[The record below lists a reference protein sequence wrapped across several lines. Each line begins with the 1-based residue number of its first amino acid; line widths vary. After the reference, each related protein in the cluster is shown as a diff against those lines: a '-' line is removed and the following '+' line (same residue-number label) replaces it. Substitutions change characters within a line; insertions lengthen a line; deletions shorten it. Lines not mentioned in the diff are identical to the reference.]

1 MDHPRDIG
9 SSVDEGHATPPTVRV
24 VISGD
29 SYVGKVLVV
38 AHADGVIIGSS
49 HDVSIATQHSPVA
62 VDELLNRIKAELAKL
77 DLTVEAPFPQLWAV
91 ASAIE
96 DLIARLRR
104 DAELGAGHV
113 ELMLPQVAS
122 LVDRLERRLPEAVAL
137 RVSLVHLYGA
147 VPDYYMAMAEAER
160 LLQSPL
166 RARFSDDIM
175 LLAILLMNASEYS
188 LALPLFD
195 AVATAEDDSGL
206 LPPAGETER
215 ARQRVTADQYRLLW
229 IPHEL
234 GRYEETIRHAPGAL
248 SAARVLGPRVEAG
261 VLHRLGRAQSDLAVA
276 SRDRSLL
283 EASVRSHDAAMSR
296 MEGTYNFFMPMAKYY
311 AERALHGKVT
321 ASLLG
326 QTRELSMGL
335 NEGAQAHIH
344 LLDVRSAIDA
354 DRYLT
359 AVDLA
364 ERCIEMWARHP
375 HPRGVVAAL
384 SARALA
390 KFKVGTNTMLV
401 EAAADLELARS
412 IARSRDFDLDRTA
425 SSLLAMCQERV
436 DHSEQHKVLD
446 LMSAFRNGH
455 PRLYERPGWGPQAIF
470 TVHQQSKA
478 E

>member
-1 MDHPRDIG
+1 MEDPRDIG
-9 SSVDEGHATPPTVRV
+9 SVDEGHATPPPARL
-24 VISGD
+24 VISGN
-29 SYVGKVLVV
+29 SYVDKVLLVE
-38 AHADGVIIGSS
+38 HANSVIIGSS

-62 VDELLNRIKAELAKL
+62 VGESLNRIKVELAKL
-77 DLTVEAPFPQLWAV
+77 DQPVEATSPQLWAG

-104 DAELGAGHV
+104 DAELGAGYV
-113 ELMLPQVAS
+113 KLMLPQVAS

-175 LLAILLMNASEYS
+175 LLAILLMNACEYS

-195 AVATAEDDSGL
+195 AVATAEDGSGL
-206 LPPAGETER
+206 LPPTDITER

-234 GRYEETIRHAPGAL
+234 SRYEETIRNAPSVL

-261 VLHRLGRAQSDLAVA
+261 VLHRLGRAQTDLAVA

-283 EASVRSHDAAMSR
+283 EASVRSHDAAMGR

-311 AERALHGKVT
+311 AEKALHGKAT

-354 DRYLT
+354 DRYIT

-364 ERCIEMWARHP
+364 DRCIEMWGRHP
-375 HPRGVVAAL
+375 HLRGVVAAL

-390 KFKVGTNTMLV
+390 KFKIGTNTMLI
-401 EAAADLELARS
+401 EATADLELAYS
-412 IARSRDFDLDRTA
+412 MARSRDFDLETSA

-436 DHSEQHKVLD
+436 DHSERHKVQD

-455 PRLYERPGWGPQAIF
+455 PRLYHPPGR
-470 TVHQQSKA
+470 
-478 E
+478 

>member
-1 MDHPRDIG
+1 MEHPRDIE
-9 SSVDEGHATPPTVRV
+9 SSVHEGHAAPPTARV
-24 VISGD
+24 VISGN
-29 SYVGKVLVV
+29 SYVGKLLVV
-38 AHADGVIIGSS
+38 GHADGVVIGSS
-49 HDVSIATQHSPVA
+49 HDVSLTTQPSPVA
-62 VDELLNRIKAELAKL
+62 VDELLNCIKAELAKL
-77 DLTVEAPFPQLWAV
+77 DQTVEATSPQLWAV

-113 ELMLPQVAS
+113 APMLSQVAS
-122 LVDRLERRLPEAVAL
+122 LVTRLERRFPEAVAL

-147 VPDYYMAMAEAER
+147 VPDYYLAMAEAER

-175 LLAILLMNASEYS
+175 LLAVLLLNASEYS
-188 LALPLFD
+188 LALELFD
-195 AVATAEDDSGL
+195 AVATAAEDGSGA
-206 LPPAGETER
+206 LPPAGETAR

-234 GRYEETIRHAPGAL
+234 GRYEETIRNVPGAL
-248 SAARVLGPRVEAG
+248 STARALGPRVEAG
-261 VLHRLGRAQSDLAVA
+261 VFHRLGRAQTDLAVA

-311 AERALHGKVT
+311 AEKALHGKGP

-326 QTRELSMGL
+326 HTRELSTGL
-335 NEGAQAHIH
+335 NEGGQAHIY
-344 LLDVRSAIDA
+344 LLDALSAIDA

-364 ERCIEMWARHP
+364 DRCIEMWGRHP
-375 HPRGVVAAL
+375 HPKGVVAGL
-384 SARALA
+384 SARAFA
-390 KFKVGTNTMLV
+390 KFKIGTDAKLV
-401 EAAADLELARS
+401 EATADLKLARS
-412 IARSRDFDLDRTA
+412 IARSRGFNLDKTA
-425 SSLLAMCQERV
+425 SSLLAMCHERV
-436 DHSEQHKVLD
+436 DHSEQHRVLD

-455 PRLYERPGWGPQAIF
+455 PRLYERPGRRPQAIF
-470 TVHQQSKA
+470 TVY
-478 E
+478 